1 MKSIRTIVANWL
13 GKEVKQTIAHEELK
27 EVDQLSKEE
36 IKKLLHDLRVH
47 QIELELQNEELKRTQ
62 EELVRQQ
69 ESYFHLFHMAPIGY
83 ALIDKN
89 GIIRK
94 ANQLLSDIFDLPR
107 CDFLDEPLL
116 RYIHEDDQK
125 EYATRFHA
133 FFNKPEGKIL
143 DLRVVGKNDEII
155 DMEIKG
161 RKEQFHLLGLM
172 DDDRSCPLILITF
185 NDITKRKIAEEIILE
200 AKRAAEEAN
209 STKSK
214 FIADMSHELRTPLNS
229 VIGFSEALLEGYKGD
244 LNSSQKH
251 YVNRIHQSGKQL
263 LKQINEILD
272 ISKIESGKMELH
284 LEDFRLKGVFA
295 EIKSALAPM
304 TSAKNIDISFTIEP
318 LDLVLTADNDKL
330 KHILLNLISNALKF
344 TPVSGQVLIKAISFA
359 DRVEI
364 SVRDTGIGIS
374 EEDQQLIFEPFK
386 QISSSQSSEHVGTG
400 LGLSLVKKLVEMH
413 KGRIWV
419 ESETGKGSVFTFTLP
434 RDIRNI

>member
-94 ANQLLSDIFDLPR
+94 ANQLLSDIFDLSR

>member
-1 MKSIRTIVANWL
+1 MANWL

-304 TSAKNIDISFTIEP
+304 ASAKNIDISFTIEP

>member
-1 MKSIRTIVANWL
+1 MANWL

-94 ANQLLSDIFDLPR
+94 ANQLLSDIFDLSR